1 MKHVFLYLSSSFE
14 GLEWVRKVEYT
25 CFMFFGLLYPFFLL
39 LLAAVVYHRKFGPS
53 GAIATPVS
61 GQSIHLMCNRY
72 MLLRIINKTS
82 MFSNWRFFSCF
93 FLLLLH
99 PDQLWTQRMC
109 WLKYFGMNFS
119 RHIRHSLWTRSVFL
133 AQLRSCSCLYLC
145 SLKTFP

>member
-25 CFMFFGLLYPFFLL
+25 CFMFFGLLYPIFLL
-39 LLAAVVYHRKFGPS
+39 LLAAAVYHRKFGPS
-53 GAIATPVS
+53 GAITTPVS
-61 GQSIHLMCNRY
+61 GQSIHLMCNCY

-99 PDQLWTQRMC
+99 PDQLWTRRMC
-109 WLKYFGMNFS
+109 
-119 RHIRHSLWTRSVFL
+119 
-133 AQLRSCSCLYLC
+133 
-145 SLKTFP
+145 